1 MRVTHAQLEEG
12 GIPLAY
18 VGQTALEPFAGE
30 GGRKRML
37 DVFPGR
43 DVKGRPPV
51 LPYAYRPLEQI
62 FLDKG
67 SASVWQ
73 YAFQSVGVDMAQV
86 FIYFTKVEKG
96 SGTMELQ
103 IVQKLSS
110 ILQGS
115 ITAPL
120 NSDSAW
126 LYFVYTTT
134 AVAVQMRRVMA
145 PT

>member
-1 MRVTHAQLEEG
+1 MLRFFEPTRHALCFFSCSSQDQLSAPWRTAGPSFAASRRGSGSLLRSATPRVS
-12 GIPLAY
+12 
-18 VGQTALEPFAGE
+18 
-30 GGRKRML
+30 
-37 DVFPGR
+37 
-43 DVKGRPPV
+43 
-51 LPYAYRPLEQI
+51 I
-62 FLDKG
+62 F
-67 SASVWQ
+67 
-73 YAFQSVGVDMAQV
+73 QV

-96 SGTMELQ
+96 SGKLELR

-134 AVAVQMRRVMA
+134 AVAVQMRRAMA